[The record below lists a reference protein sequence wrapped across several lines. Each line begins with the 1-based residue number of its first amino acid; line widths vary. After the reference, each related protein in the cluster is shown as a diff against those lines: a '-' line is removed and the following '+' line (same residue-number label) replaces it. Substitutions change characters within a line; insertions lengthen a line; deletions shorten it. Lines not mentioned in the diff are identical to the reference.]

1 MSPWWVRSDGRRS
14 AVGGTRSVTRAPSG
28 EAGDGAL
35 RDGEPGR
42 AVAGLV
48 DALVERLVELEGG
61 EEAGV
66 RGQRLPELGG
76 VAVEECGAGGVR
88 PGAAGRGGVPRL
100 ERAGDVVE
108 RPEHPRDVAQ
118 GRVGLAALGHGP
130 QRLALEVEQHPA
142 EAG

>member
-42 AVAGLV
+42 AVADLV

-66 RGQRLPELGG
+66 RREGPAELGR
-76 VAVEECGAGGVR
+76 VPVEERGAGGVG
-88 PGAAGRGGVPRL
+88 PGAARRVVVLEL
-100 ERAGDVVE
+100 ERSGDVVE
-108 RPEHPRDVAQ
+108 RPEHPRDVPQ
-118 GRVGLAALGHGP
+118 RRVGLAPLGHGP

-142 EAG
+142 